1 MNDHKGDLSHD
12 EEKVHIVQDNSPAGH
27 LRHLLN
33 IGWAPDAPLI
43 KKYVRDYDLYEE
55 LEVWIQINERLSR
68 S

>member
-1 MNDHKGDLSHD
+1 MSDHKGDLSHN

-33 IGWAPDAPLI
+33 IGWAPEAPLI

-55 LEVWIQINERLSR
+55 FEKWIQTTALLSR